1 MMERK
6 KTNDA
11 GHKYLRR
18 SRSTSIKMKTRSALL
33 VAALTTTANA
43 FSSTLTHRPTPVPT
57 RTTAPPVLL
66 FDAFKQDEP
75 PSKAAEP
82 AADPPPDFISA
93 LPFFGGVA
101 LVSAIYQHAGTFYDF
116 YQQWLEIGAAG
127 ITGDDFWA
135 PLQFWFFFAAMHPLL
150 QPAIWI
156 GEVLH
161 GSPLLPTDLVP
172 ELKGIDPLGDIM
184 PISFIALN
192 VIAIGAL
199 TTIAE
204 LRTALNI
211 WLLAAFI
218 NYIGCGL
225 EGTKDLADYN
235 LALNDDVRG
244 CPTYEQVR
252 QPSMASFDPV
262 KYQGRWYEQAFH
274 DWTQFGDVWDTTLDV
289 ELSADGGRWL
299 DDFALRGPAPK
310 AAPLSWD
317 KSPVANGAHYF
328 LYGKLDYP
336 GKQEGVIQESGFGVT
351 FPNYIVD
358 VQKDPNT
365 GEYTEAIQ
373 FQCLERGGVRIFEGI
388 NFLSRT
394 PKMSNTAMGAMY
406 DRAEKAGMAPYGA
419 TPEQMHAVPHRDPS
433 LAPIEN
439 SWQGLWRTIG
449 FDKLLTLLEEAT
461 HSDFEKEATGVAAT
475 NAELMK
481 DFR

>member
-1 MMERK
+1 
-6 KTNDA
+6 
-11 GHKYLRR
+11 
-18 SRSTSIKMKTRSALL
+18 
-33 VAALTTTANA
+33 
-43 FSSTLTHRPTPVPT
+43 
-57 RTTAPPVLL
+57 
-66 FDAFKQDEP
+66 
-75 PSKAAEP
+75 
-82 AADPPPDFISA
+82 
-93 LPFFGGVA
+93 
-101 LVSAIYQHAGTFYDF
+101 
-116 YQQWLEIGAAG
+116 
-127 ITGDDFWA
+127 
-135 PLQFWFFFAAMHPLL
+135 MHPLL

-388 NFLSRT
+388 NFIAHAKDEQYGNGRDVRPSGEGGDGAVWSDARADARGAAQGSELSADRELVAGAVADDRLRQAAHLARGGDAFRLRKGGDGRGGDERRT
-394 PKMSNTAMGAMY
+394 
-406 DRAEKAGMAPYGA
+406 DE
-419 TPEQMHAVPHRDPS
+419 
-433 LAPIEN
+433 
-439 SWQGLWRTIG
+439 GLSVRG
-449 FDKLLTLLEEAT
+449 RVE
-461 HSDFEKEATGVAAT
+461 V
-475 NAELMK
+475 
-481 DFR
+481 